1 MEDYKHDGKPVYKFC
16 RVIIGKIL
24 IVEESIKL
32 FTTLSYLPKEI
43 EETFHFIFS
52 IEDTLVS

>member
-32 FTTLSYLPKEI
+32 FTMLDYLPKR
-43 EETFHFIFS
+43 FRQLF
-52 IEDTLVS
+52 TLSLALKIC

>member
-1 MEDYKHDGKPVYKFC
+1 MEDYKHDENRYIGFC

-52 IEDTLVS
+52 IEDMLVS